1 MRIYI
6 TTRNRVT
13 IEIKSILLSKTS
25 RFYPWMNIEW
35 ATPILFVILN
45 DCFIDSEN
53 WFRIEFVFFHL
64 QAKQF
69 LLPSYHRLHWGSFLH
84 GTTNPRLLERF
95 EEYSEE
101 IEWFLWIV
109 CTDQVNNE
117 TTLWVLLFYRDSAI
131 LVTSEEAANAHFGFF
146 DFRFVS
152 IVRPIQYEPILT
164 QLIKKNTRERSFRR
178 SCWYCSTSGN
188 SIS

>member
-25 RFYPWMNIEW
+25 RFYPWMNNKW

-53 WFRIEFVFFHL
+53 WFRIEFVFFRL
-64 QAKQF
+64 YTQQF
-69 LLPSYHRLHWGSFLH
+69 LLPSYHRLHSGSFLH
-84 GTTNPRLLERF
+84 GTTNPHLLEQF

-117 TTLWVLLFYRDSAI
+117 TTLWVLPSFRDSAI
-131 LVTSEEAANAHFGFF
+131 PVTSEEAANVHFGFF
-146 DFRFVS
+146 DFRFAS
-152 IVRPIQYEPILT
+152 IVHPTQYESILT
-164 QLIKKNTRERSFRR
+164 QIIKTSTRERSFRK